1 MRTFEPNPDYSAVLL
16 KRLASLLL
24 LLAYLFASPGLVY
37 SLHLCGQT
45 VTGVSLSGVGEPAGC
60 CPTPA
65 KPVKGMKGCCHDQ
78 KVASSLQDVK
88 LTTAQLK
95 LTAPVALPALRV
107 VRHLALTYPADE
119 PAPRPRVASGLPPP
133 ACPAYVRG
141 HAFLI

>member
-1 MRTFEPNPDYSAVLL
+1 M

-37 SLHLCGQT
+37 SLHLCGQQ

-60 CPTPA
+60 CPESA

-78 KVASSLQDVK
+78 KVASSLKDVK

-95 LTAPVALPALRV
+95 LVAPVALPAPPALRV

-119 PAPRPRVASGLPPP
+119 PAPRLRVASGPPPP